1 MQHIGLFG
9 GSFNPV
15 HQGHI
20 LAADSVHT
28 QLGLDEIRFLPASH
42 SPFKTRPKLSDAHR
56 TEMLERAI
64 SGYPALKID
73 ARELQRPGPSYTI
86 DTLKEVARDRPG
98 DRLYLLIG
106 MDAWEQ
112 FEHWH
117 QWREIIKYCH
127 LVVLSRPNYSP
138 SALSEYWQEK
148 LTSDIQSLKGS
159 AAGKLI
165 FVTIPASEAA
175 SNEIRERIKQG
186 HSTHSDLPK
195 AVSDYIEEQ
204 QLYRE

>member
-1 MQHIGLFG
+1 MRHIGLFG

-20 LAADSVHT
+20 LAANSVRT
-28 QLGLDEIRFLPASH
+28 QLGLDEIYFLPASQ

-64 SGYPALKID
+64 FGHPALNID

-86 DTLKEVARDRPG
+86 DTLKEIARDRPG

-106 MDAWEQ
+106 MDSWEQ

-117 QWREIIKYCH
+117 QWREIIKHCH
-127 LVVLSRPNYSP
+127 LVVLSRPGYSP

-148 LTSDIQSLKGS
+148 LTKDIQSFKGS
-159 AAGKLI
+159 AAGGLA
-165 FVTIPASEAA
+165 FVTVPVSEAA

-186 HSTHSDLPK
+186 HSTPGDLPQ
-195 AVSDYIEEQ
+195 AVSEYIEEQ

>member
-20 LAADSVHT
+20 LAADSVRT
-28 QLGLDEIRFLPASH
+28 QLGLDEIRFLPPSH
-42 SPFKTRPKLSDAHR
+42 SPIKTSPELSDAHR

-86 DTLKEVARDRPG
+86 DTLKEIAGDHLG

-127 LVVLSRPNYSP
+127 LVVLSRPNYAHV
-138 SALSEYWQEK
+138 ALSEFWQEK
-148 LTSDIQSLKGS
+148 LSSDIQGLKGS
-159 AAGKLI
+159 AAGRLV

-186 HSTHSDLPK
+186 RSTHNDLPQ
-195 AVSDYIEEQ
+195 AVIDYIQEQ

>member
-15 HQGHI
+15 HHGHI
-20 LAADSVHT
+20 LAADSVRT

-56 TEMLERAI
+56 IEMLDRAI
-64 SGYPALKID
+64 SGHPALKVD
-73 ARELQRPGPSYTI
+73 ARELRRPGPSYTI
-86 DTLKEVARDRPG
+86 DTLREIARDHPG

-117 QWREIIKYCH
+117 QWREITKYCH
-127 LVVLSRPNYSP
+127 LVVLSRPSYSL
-138 SALSEYWQEK
+138 SALSEYWQKK
-148 LTSDIQSLKGS
+148 LSSDIQSLKGS
-159 AAGKLI
+159 ATGKLV
-165 FVTIPASEAA
+165 FVTIPASDAA
-175 SNEIRERIKQG
+175 SSEIRERIKQG
-186 HSTHSDLPK
+186 RSTVSDLPP